1 MECIIH
7 YEKVDEA
14 AESVVLSASKLAE
27 LKYVAKEWVK
37 TGKEPE
43 CFIAKNLLTMTMD
56 ECSTYKYH
64 RLCMFRF
71 SKSKLERAKESAMK
85 RKVCI
90 KHAHDSGCTLKVL
103 IDDHSAVCMY
113 GRPPSLVLLCL
124 NQYKTLCDVAL
135 SQR

>member
-7 YEKVDEA
+7 FEKVDEA

-43 CFIAKNLLTMTMD
+43 CFIAKNLLTMTTMD

-90 KHAHDSGCTLKVL
+90 EHAHDSGFTLKVL
-103 IDDHSAVCMY
+103 IDDHGAVW
-113 GRPPSLVLLCL
+113 
-124 NQYKTLCDVAL
+124 KTTLCCFV
-135 SQR
+135 

>member
-43 CFIAKNLLTMTMD
+43 CFI
-56 ECSTYKYH
+56 
-64 RLCMFRF
+64 
-71 SKSKLERAKESAMK
+71 
-85 RKVCI
+85 
-90 KHAHDSGCTLKVL
+90 
-103 IDDHSAVCMY
+103 
-113 GRPPSLVLLCL
+113 SLPKI
-124 NQYKTLCDVAL
+124 Y
-135 SQR
+135 

>member
-43 CFIAKNLLTMTMD
+43 CFIAKNVLTMTMD
-56 ECSTYKYH
+56 ECCTYKYH

-85 RKVCI
+85 RKNEDGANLPSPKKLRSSEPSTV
-90 KHAHDSGCTLKVL
+90 SLR
-103 IDDHSAVCMY
+103 HSLLPVSYVIRRSTKTARNY
-113 GRPPSLVLLCL
+113 RPLELRL
-124 NQYKTLCDVAL
+124 
-135 SQR
+135 